1 MHHRHGIIARSSIIL
16 IMAVCLLATG
26 YSLKHSRT
34 GIEFVPQ
41 AGDLLFQDLDG
52 SPFYEAIE
60 KVTKG
65 YKGANLTHVGI
76 VANDADGNIVVLEA
90 LIEGV
95 SVTPLGVF
103 LARSHD
109 RKQQPKVLVG
119 RLKPKY
125 RHLIPMA
132 LGEVLTLKGKPYD
145 KIFDI
150 QNDAYYCSEV
160 VYHAFL
166 KARGGKPLFE
176 LQPMTF
182 VDPDTGETF
191 PAWTEYFAEL
201 TVPIPEGKPGINPGG
216 ISRSNA
222 ISIVHVYG
230 TPSGW
235 ERSKRITQ

>member
-1 MHHRHGIIARSSIIL
+1 MYHRRGIIARSPIIL
-16 IMAVCLLATG
+16 IVAVCLLATG
-26 YSLKHSRT
+26 CSLEYTRA

-52 SPFYEAIE
+52 SPFCEAIE

-90 LIEGV
+90 LIKGV
-95 SVTPLGVF
+95 SVTPLNEF

-109 RKQQPKVLVG
+109 RKQRPKVLVG

-125 RHLIPMA
+125 RHLIQPV
-132 LGEVLTLKGKPYD
+132 LEEVLTLKGKPYD

-160 VYHAFL
+160 IYHGFL

-191 PAWTEYFAEL
+191 PAWKEYFAEL
-201 TVPIPEGKPGINPGG
+201 AVAIPEGRPGINPGG
-216 ISRSNA
+216 ISRSHTL
-222 ISIVHVYG
+222 SIIYAYG
-230 TPSGW
+230 TPSNR
-235 ERSKRITQ
+235 ERSNRRTR

>member
-1 MHHRHGIIARSSIIL
+1 MHHRHGIIARSPIIL
-16 IMAVCLLATG
+16 IMSVCLLATG

-52 SPFYEAIE
+52 SPFCEAIE

-65 YKGANLTHVGI
+65 HKGANLTHVGI

-90 LIEGV
+90 LLEGV
-95 SVTPLGVF
+95 SVTPLNVF

-125 RHLIPMA
+125 RYLIQPA
-132 LGEVLTLKGKPYD
+132 LREALTLKGKPYD
-145 KIFDI
+145 KIFNI

-160 VYHAFL
+160 VYYGFL
-166 KARGGKPLFE
+166 KAHGGKPLFE

-182 VDPDTGETF
+182 VNPDTGETF
-191 PAWTEYFAEL
+191 PAWKVYFAEL
-201 TVPIPEGKPGINPGG
+201 AVPIPEGKPGINPGA
-216 ISRSNA
+216 ISRSPA
-222 ISIVHVYG
+222 VTVIHAYG
-230 TPSGW
+230 VPSGW
-235 ERSKRITQ
+235 KNK